1 MFFCFCLSSPLPD
14 QSRGLTETI
23 TDRQEERDRYG
34 AAIADH
40 TGAAQS
46 LQKFLQR
53 SSRQGQVLR
62 VDTASCQRAQVQG
75 ELGEGERAED
85 VGEDGGEAGL
95 GRIWPHRACSEVSE
109 RASERAS
116 GPIYNVYIHI
126 HDKFTSHNRIFGAA
140 SHSTTAICLT

>member
-1 MFFCFCLSSPLPD
+1 LFFCFCLSSPLPD

-109 RASERAS
+109 RASERADQ
-116 GPIYNVYIHI
+116 YM
-126 HDKFTSHNRIFGAA
+126 FTST
-140 SHSTTAICLT
+140 STTNLPHTIVFLAQRHTQQRLYA